1 MIEGFVVRRRPRRQ
15 HPMHTRRIGGIGGMG
30 ALAGAGAAGEE
41 IVFPGSEMP
50 EPQGGKRSWLS
61 GVISLLGHGLL
72 IALLLFLA
80 SRIVE
85 EEEVPV
91 LDFVPIEEVVSEEEP
106 APAPQV
112 LAESM
117 SNFAPAPMAMA
128 PQIVN
133 TAVIQNMS
141 QKTQAVEINTAAV
154 VPTAA
159 PVEISQRAVSVDQV
173 GKIASV
179 VSATVAPV
187 VTNYQGPA
195 LAGPIQHQAPTGIVS
210 GPRQVISS
218 GNTLGTGRPDSLGRG
233 SSVRA
238 GAASDRDVFGA
249 KTGIVANPNMN
260 VGSNNGR
267 GSGGSGTGD
276 GNLSL
281 EACLSRP
288 EVQAYLSQVRD
299 RTISRWTL
307 PSGVSNSSATLAF
320 RIDPAG
326 SASRVEFQGTPSD
339 PAAARSAIDALLAAS
354 PFPHMQPQVRCL
366 ANHNLIGTFSNT
378 LVSN

>member
-1 MIEGFVVRRRPRRQ
+1 MIEGFVVRRRARRL
-15 HPMHTRRIGGIGGMG
+15 HPMHTRRIGGIGS
-30 ALAGAGAAGEE
+30 LAGAGAAGGE
-41 IVFPGSEMP
+41 IAFPGSDMP
-50 EPQGGKRSWLS
+50 EPEGGTRSWLS
-61 GVISLLGHGLL
+61 GVISLLGHGLM
-72 IALLLFLA
+72 IGLLLFLA

-91 LDFVPIEEVVSEEEP
+91 LDFVPIEEVVGEEEP

-112 LAESM
+112 LAES
-117 SNFAPAPMAMA
+117 SANYAPAPMAMA

-133 TAVIQNMS
+133 AAVIQNMS

-173 GKIASV
+173 GNVASV
-179 VSATVAPV
+179 VSAVVAPV

-195 LAGPIQHQAPTGIVS
+195 LAGPIQHQAPTGVVS
-210 GPRQVISS
+210 GPRQVVSS

-233 SSVRA
+233 SSVRD
-238 GAASDRDVFGA
+238 GISSGRDVFGA
-249 KTGIVANPNMN
+249 KTGIVANPNMK

-267 GSGGSGTGD
+267 GPGGSGTGLN
-276 GNLSL
+276 NLSL
-281 EACLSRP
+281 DACLARP
-288 EVQAYLSQVRD
+288 QVQAYLSQVRD

-307 PSGVSNSSATLAF
+307 PTGVTDSSATLAF

-326 SASRVEFQGTPSD
+326 SASHVEFQGTPSD
-339 PAAARSAIDALLAAS
+339 PAAARSAVDALLAAS
-354 PFPHMQPQVRCL
+354 PFPHMGAQVRCL

>member
-1 MIEGFVVRRRPRRQ
+1 
-15 HPMHTRRIGGIGGMG
+15 MHTRRIGGIGS
-30 ALAGAGAAGEE
+30 LAGAGAAGGE
-41 IVFPGSEMP
+41 IAFPGSDMP
-50 EPQGGKRSWLS
+50 EPEGGTRSWLS
-61 GVISLLGHGLL
+61 GVISLLGHGLM
-72 IALLLFLA
+72 IGLLLFLA

-91 LDFVPIEEVVSEEEP
+91 LDFVPIEEVVGEEEP

-112 LAESM
+112 LAES
-117 SNFAPAPMAMA
+117 SANYAPAPMAMA

-133 TAVIQNMS
+133 AAVIQNMS

-173 GKIASV
+173 GNVASV
-179 VSATVAPV
+179 VSAVVAPV

-195 LAGPIQHQAPTGIVS
+195 LAGPIQHQAPTGVVS
-210 GPRQVISS
+210 GPRQVVSS

-233 SSVRA
+233 SSVRD
-238 GAASDRDVFGA
+238 GISSGRDVFGA
-249 KTGIVANPNMN
+249 KTGIVANPNMK

-267 GSGGSGTGD
+267 GPGGSGTGLN
-276 GNLSL
+276 NLSL
-281 EACLSRP
+281 DACLARP
-288 EVQAYLSQVRD
+288 QVQAYLSQVRD

-307 PSGVSNSSATLAF
+307 PTGVTDSSATLAF

-326 SASRVEFQGTPSD
+326 SASHVEFQGTPSD
-339 PAAARSAIDALLAAS
+339 PAAARSAVDALLAAS
-354 PFPHMQPQVRCL
+354 PFPHMGAQVRCL